1 MAQTLILSTLLTGA
15 LVLAV
20 VLVAVR
26 WIDWH
31 AYTPDAP
38 GRRDLVSR
46 AAGNQ
51 SVWIVGFLLLLAVFG
66 GGAVLF
72 VAGIGLPEETVNAI
86 GLVLGVATAT
96 VVGGYLF
103 YGTYVSAR
111 GRGRPSSVAVAE
123 GSTLVGTLF
132 LLVITA
138 KLVFLT

>member
-26 WIDWH
+26 WIDWQ

-38 GRRDLVSR
+38 GGRDLVSR

-51 SVWIVGFLLLLAVFG
+51 SVWIAGFLLLLVVFG
-66 GGAVLF
+66 GGAVVF
-72 VAGIGLPEETVNAI
+72 VAGGLPEETVNAI
-86 GLVLGVATAT
+86 GLVLGVATAA

-103 YGTYVSAR
+103 YGTYASAR

>member
-1 MAQTLILSTLLTGA
+1 MAQTLFLSTLLTGA

-26 WIDWH
+26 WVDWQG
-31 AYTPDAP
+31 YTQDSPEGP
-38 GRRDLVSR
+38 GMVSR
-46 AAGNQ
+46 AAGNPT
-51 SVWIVGFLLLLAVFG
+51 VWIVGFLLLLVVFG
-66 GGAVLF
+66 GGAVVF
-72 VAGIGLPEETVNAI
+72 VAGIGLPESMVSAI

-103 YGTYVSAR
+103 YGTYASAR

-123 GSTLVGTLF
+123 GSTLVGTMV
-132 LLVITA
+132 LLVITL